1 MKTATRLLSMMVFG
15 VLVSCDAPPGAD
27 VEANKEVVRRL
38 ISAINDRD
46 FDLLDGLVAADVV
59 RHSEATAGVEVR
71 SLEDFKQFLRQD
83 LATFP
88 DAHQEIDIIIGEGD
102 KVAMYLTL
110 TGTQEGPVGPFPATG
125 KEVVVKFLGIMR
137 LEDGKV
143 AEIWVEWDNLN
154 ILTQLGHFPPA
165 AAE

>member
-1 MKTATRLLSMMVFG
+1 MKTVTGLLSVMVFG
-15 VLVSCDAPPGAD
+15 GLLSCSASPSTK
-27 VEANKEVVRRL
+27 VEENKEVVRRL
-38 ISAINDRD
+38 IAAINDRN
-46 FDLLDGLVAADVV
+46 FDLLDELVAADVV
-59 RHSEATAGVEVR
+59 RHSQATAGVGVR

-88 DAHQEIDIIIGEGD
+88 DAHQKIDIIIGEGD

-110 TGTQEGPVGPFPATG
+110 TGTQEGPIGPFPATDR
-125 KEVVVKFLGIMR
+125 EVVVKFLGIMR
-137 LEDGKV
+137 LVDGKV

-165 AAE
+165 VVE